1 MCPQLIQTM
10 AKLNRRGS
18 VTWNP
23 LQSLGGSGGGGDPAG
38 GNGPRSSRFSISVQN
53 QYPGVKY
60 AFLVL
65 LGSLPDANSL
75 LILNTVI
82 HRSLLIRK

>member
-1 MCPQLIQTM
+1 M

-23 LQSLGGSGGGGDPAG
+23 LQSLGGSDGGGDPAG
-38 GNGPRSSRFSISVQN
+38 GNGPRSSRFSISVQD
-53 QYPGVKY
+53 QYPGVEY

-75 LILNTVI
+75 LILNIVI
-82 HRSLLIRK
+82 HNSLLISD